1 MSAPQATGAVRP
13 WHWDGLRWITRC
25 LPGRAGPSH
34 SRCPGPRLTNP
45 AAEAR
50 AAPGGCGRRGLP
62 SAGVRQGLGTARGP
76 GHGGRAWRSW
86 DFLSGKD
93 SGPALREPI
102 ITALGV
108 SEKDSKLPE
117 HSGSQCLL
125 QSELLT
131 GPTTEDTPLLAHAQA
146 PHGSRGPGLRLW
158 MLHPA
163 VASSTASSTLPASRS
178 EMQISPFRLPPR
190 QGPRG
195 VLPRNGSRA
204 ETLTKAWAMEVGAG
218 PRAQA
223 GRRPLGATVA
233 TLGGG
238 TWHLGPQHL
247 GRSSIRRLP
256 PSPH

>member
-1 MSAPQATGAVRP
+1 MALGRPAMDHTLPPGQGWAVPAPGSPTPPPR
-13 WHWDGLRWITRC
+13 
-25 LPGRAGPSH
+25 
-34 SRCPGPRLTNP
+34 PGPLREG
-45 AAEAR
+45 A
-50 AAPGGCGRRGLP
+50 GDGVCP
-62 SAGVRQGLGTARGP
+62 SAGVRQGLGTAGGP

-102 ITALGV
+102 ITALCV
-108 SEKDSKLPE
+108 SEEDSKLPE
-117 HSGSQCLL
+117 DSGPQCLL
-125 QSELLT
+125 QSEVLT
-131 GPTTEDTPLLAHAQA
+131 GPTTEDAPLLAHTRA

-158 MLHPA
+158 TPRPA
-163 VASSTASSTLPASRS
+163 AASSTASSTLPASRS

-204 ETLTKAWAMEVGAG
+204 ETLTKAWAMEVEAG

-223 GRRPLGATVA
+223 GRHPSGATVT

-238 TWHLGPQHL
+238 TWHLGPQRL

>member
-1 MSAPQATGAVRP
+1 MDHTLPPGQGWALPSTASRP
-13 WHWDGLRWITRC
+13 LAHR
-25 LPGRAGPSH
+25 
-34 SRCPGPRLTNP
+34 PR
-45 AAEAR
+45 
-50 AAPGGCGRRGLP
+50 RRGQRRSGGAGDGVCP
-62 SAGVRQGLGTARGP
+62 SAGVRQGLGTAGGP
-76 GHGGRAWRSW
+76 GRGGWAWRSW

-93 SGPALREPI
+93 SGPALHEPI
-102 ITALGV
+102 ITALCV

-117 HSGSQCLL
+117 DSRPQCLL
-125 QSELLT
+125 QSKVLT
-131 GPTTEDTPLLAHAQA
+131 GPTTEDAPLLAHAQA

-158 MLHPA
+158 TPRPA

-195 VLPRNGSRA
+195 VLPRNGSRV
-204 ETLTKAWAMEVGAG
+204 ETLTKAWAMEVEAG
-218 PRAQA
+218 PRAQG
-223 GRRPLGATVA
+223 GRRPPGATVA

-238 TWHLGPQHL
+238 TWHLGPQRL